1 MRKKIRDSVI
11 LILSL
16 LSLVI
21 SLKIFYNLGFYV
33 DEVNIN
39 PSVVLGGDIWLLMSW
54 LNFVILGIILVVAGI
69 NLLKKEK

>member
-1 MRKKIRDSVI
+1 MKLKRKYIDI

-16 LSLVI
+16 LSLFI

-33 DEVNIN
+33 DEVNTN

-54 LNFVILGIILVVAGI
+54 LNFVILGIILVMASI